1 MKMPEYPLT
10 TRNYQQSGI
19 EFMLTPRVPS
29 TLPTYCRSL
38 NMDAPGSGKS
48 HQSCE
53 AAYQLTLE
61 NNDSIC
67 VITPAH
73 LTPQWFKH
81 LSMQYP
87 NDSIVWI
94 EGSKAQR
101 EKDSKIKAKWYII
114 STQSLRQ
121 EHYYDLML
129 TLFNQHHITCTIIDE
144 SHYVKNRD
152 ALQSKHIQKLT
163 HPSNCPHVIL
173 LSATPIMREA
183 DDLYHQLKIID
194 PFLFSSHNTFL
205 NVYCWFDWTA
215 WGATNVI
222 LRKGAI
228 ELLQEGGHSPYA
240 NAPEQ
245 PPYLLGRSYEQI
257 GLELPR
263 MPALDPIL
271 IPLSPKRRKTYDDLK
286 FSWLSMLDEGES
298 LTANNA
304 MELMHLLRRITNA
317 PEKRAALTEYIA
329 DDPGPYFIVCDYKWS
344 VSDLA
349 ADLRLSNKDLRVT
362 EITGEIPA
370 EERIELA
377 KRNSTNSNDVIVATL
392 GSVPE
397 GADLSSCNTVY
408 FYEEARTP
416 GKMYQVLSR
425 VRRHR
430 ESNTTHGG
438 VQITSSDDGGFD
450 TLSVDIDP
458 NERPIICRYFHAHHT
473 IDEHIHA
480 VQTQRAFNIKD
491 LIKVEL
497 GL

>member
-1 MKMPEYPLT
+1 MPEYPLT
-10 TRNYQQSGI
+10 TRNYQDTGI
-19 EFMLTPRVPS
+19 SFMLEPRVPTTEPKFS
-29 TLPTYCRSL
+29 RSL
-38 NMDAPGSGKS
+38 NMDAPGSGKT
-48 HQSCE
+48 HMSCE
-53 AAYQLTLE
+53 AAYQLV
-61 NNDSIC
+61 DDSGSIC

-73 LTPQWFKH
+73 LTPQWFSHISK
-81 LSMQYP
+81 QYP

-101 EKDSKIKAKWYII
+101 ERDSKVKAKWYII

-121 EHYYDLML
+121 EHYYDLMT
-129 TLFNQHHITCTIIDE
+129 TLFHTHKVTCTIIDE

-152 ALQSKHIQKLT
+152 ALQSKHIQRLT
-163 HPSNCPHVIL
+163 HPNNCPHVIL

-194 PFLFSSHNTFL
+194 PYTFSSHNTFL

-228 ELLQEGGHSPYA
+228 ELLQEGGSGYGGVA
-240 NAPEQ
+240 Q
-245 PPYLLGRSYEQI
+245 PPFLLGRSYEQI

-271 IPLSPKRRKTYDDLK
+271 VPLSPKRRKTYDDLK

-317 PEKRAALTEYIA
+317 PEKRQSVCDYLS

-349 ADLRLSNKDLRVT
+349 ADLRASNHSLRVT

-370 EERIELA
+370 EERIEKA
-377 KRNSTNSNDVIVATL
+377 KQLSTQPNDVIVATL

-430 ESNTTHGG
+430 EHSGNTPG
-438 VQITSSDDGGFD
+438 VTIAQAQDGGFD

-458 NERPIICRYFHAHHT
+458 NERPIICRYFHATKT

-480 VQTQRAFNIKD
+480 VQTLRAFNIKD